1 MFHRITG
8 FDILTDL
15 GLDGRGRFV
24 MNTTSR
30 APRRCSSRFGMVLVT
45 PCFPALSFLMRYSS
59 TQAVASGGYN
69 PSGSASA
76 AGLRC
81 KKFIKQRNRVIRDGG
96 EHGVGQHSFALPV
109 RCGHGIQQ
117 NVTSCVH

>member
-15 GLDGRGRFV
+15 GLDGRGGRFV

-30 APRRCSSRFGMVLVT
+30 APEDAPVVSGWSTVT

-81 KKFIKQRNRVIRDGG
+81 KSLSNNVIELSGMVASMEWASTVSLCR
-96 EHGVGQHSFALPV
+96 
-109 RCGHGIQQ
+109 
-117 NVTSCVH
+117 